1 MTRRRRG
8 QSLRSRVHARG
19 QLSWSARALG
29 RWPGWEEVPPTRR
42 TSGPLPSADTPSPR
56 YRHALQRRCIFD
68 SLGKIRLQFRQRSCR
83 MPSGHRL
90 PKAGDV
96 GHWELHHLS
105 MIRNAVGAQYRVG
118 AEWARRT
125 HRRHGISLSRG
136 HGARWYRPRGGGG
149 RTRSHPDSVTR
160 CSSIS
165 GGGLPSLPLRFG
177 PLALALHG
185 RLLVVGPP
193 LHFLEHSALQH
204 LPLEGLQRRLDLVI
218 DDLDPQWRTFLPP
231 HGASWPPL
239 TPRPGPRH
247 GQPRRS
253 RHRTRASQFLP
264 WPHAARRGPI
274 VGPDPAPRDA
284 RNGGA
289 RERDPSRPV
298 PRGPSRFRCT
308 MLTTSPRSLDGSG
321 QDAWR
326 DSRGWSSQQGP
337 LPCMTTVVH

>member
-8 QSLRSRVHARG
+8 QSLRSRVARTRS
-19 QLSWSARALG
+19 LTWSARTLG

-56 YRHALQRRCIFD
+56 ARATSGCLRVTSLPACPAEALHLRFAREDPTAVQAEELPDALGPPIAQGRRRRA
-68 SLGKIRLQFRQRSCR
+68 LE
-83 MPSGHRL
+83 
-90 PKAGDV
+90 V
-96 GHWELHHLS
+96 HHLS

-125 HRRHGISLSRG
+125 HRRHGVSLSRG

-204 LPLEGLQRRLDLVI
+204 LPLEGLQRRLDLI
-218 DDLDPQWRTFLPP
+218 IEDLDPQ
-231 HGASWPPL
+231 
-239 TPRPGPRH
+239 
-247 GQPRRS
+247 
-253 RHRTRASQFLP
+253 
-264 WPHAARRGPI
+264 
-274 VGPDPAPRDA
+274 
-284 RNGGA
+284 
-289 RERDPSRPV
+289 
-298 PRGPSRFRCT
+298 
-308 MLTTSPRSLDGSG
+308 
-321 QDAWR
+321 
-326 DSRGWSSQQGP
+326 
-337 LPCMTTVVH
+337 